1 VGCDVVFSQGVRRVS
16 LICVATVLATAAPA
30 ALAQAPAN
38 PAPPSASTGSATSV
52 GQATATLTGTVNPS
66 GAATTYHFEYGTS
79 TDYGLRTAETSAG
92 SGTSDAAVSAPVS
105 GLTSDTTYHFRIV
118 ATNPAGVTLG
128 ADATLRTAAAPRPPG
143 ASTGGVRNVQPA
155 GATLTGTVYPH
166 GQATTY
172 HFEYGTTKAYGAQTA
187 ESDAGAAGS
196 GVRASAAIG
205 GLRPHTTYHYRLV
218 ATSASGIARG
228 GDHSFTT
235 LRLPQA
241 VTVSASPE
249 PALWSGF
256 VTLTGQ
262 VSGVGVGGTTVVVE
276 RQDFPFGAGFRTVAT
291 QAAKGDGKFRFS
303 VGPLWAATQLR
314 VTTRTTIKVASPVVT
329 VRNRVLVGLRARR
342 LRGRRL
348 ELTGAINP
356 AVPAARVSAQRRSAS
371 GRWVPVARGGVTPLA
386 GNRSRY
392 ALAVGRPRRA
402 AVYRVVVLP
411 QDGGGHVRGVSRER
425 TV

>member
-1 VGCDVVFSQGVRRVS
+1 MRLT
-16 LICVATVLATAAPA
+16 LICALTALVVAAPV
-30 ALAQAPAN
+30 ALAQALAN
-38 PAPPSASTGSATSV
+38 PAPPSVSTRSATNL
-52 GQATATLTGTVNPS
+52 GQTSATLTGTVNPN
-66 GAATTYHFEYGTS
+66 GA
-79 TDYGLRTAETSAG
+79 
-92 SGTSDAAVSAPVS
+92 
-105 GLTSDTTYHFRIV
+105 
-118 ATNPAGVTLG
+118 
-128 ADATLRTAAAPRPPG
+128 
-143 ASTGGVRNVQPA
+143 
-155 GATLTGTVYPH
+155 
-166 GQATTY
+166 ATTY

-196 GVRASAAIG
+196 GVRASSAIG
-205 GLRPHTTYHYRLV
+205 GLQPHTTYHYRLV
-218 ATSASGIARG
+218 ATSASGVARG

-276 RQDFPFGAGFRTVAT
+276 RQDFPFSAGFRTVAT
-291 QAAKGDGKFRFS
+291 QAANGDGTFRLS

-314 VTTRTTIKVASPVVT
+314 VATRTTIKVASPVMT
-329 VRNRVLVGLRARR
+329 VRNRVVVGLRARR

-371 GRWVPVARGGVTPLA
+371 GRWMPVARGGVTPLA

-392 ALAVGRPRRA
+392 ALPVGRPRRA

-425 TV
+425 AV

>member
-1 VGCDVVFSQGVRRVS
+1 
-16 LICVATVLATAAPA
+16 
-30 ALAQAPAN
+30 
-38 PAPPSASTGSATSV
+38 
-52 GQATATLTGTVNPS
+52 
-66 GAATTYHFEYGTS
+66 
-79 TDYGLRTAETSAG
+79 
-92 SGTSDAAVSAPVS
+92 
-105 GLTSDTTYHFRIV
+105 
-118 ATNPAGVTLG
+118 
-128 ADATLRTAAAPRPPG
+128 
-143 ASTGGVRNVQPA
+143 
-155 GATLTGTVYPH
+155 
-166 GQATTY
+166 
-172 HFEYGTTKAYGAQTA
+172 
-187 ESDAGAAGS
+187 
-196 GVRASAAIG
+196 
-205 GLRPHTTYHYRLV
+205 
-218 ATSASGIARG
+218 
-228 GDHSFTT
+228 
-235 LRLPQA
+235 
-241 VTVSASPE
+241 
-249 PALWSGF
+249 
-256 VTLTGQ
+256 

-371 GRWVPVARGGVTPLA
+371 GRWVPVARGGVAPLA